1 MCQLIMPA
9 PTDITDTGPPP
20 PVRQQRMRLSAI
32 DRLIRGTGLF
42 RWQLRGGGR
51 GSLRASLQDPWRG
64 DLVNGRDILANRLDP
79 ASDAAYFQSFEWIRD
94 LRVEGGSDARAR
106 ARDLI
111 ANWVADNQRWQLPDW
126 RPDIMGRRLAVLALN
141 YGWYG
146 HSAPEQFQIQ
156 LFAALDMQLNCLT
169 TDWRRMPSL
178 EDQIGAL
185 RGLALA
191 ETAFGISEDRFT
203 ALMDLILPKLDSV
216 ILADGGHISRM
227 PDRHVTLMRQ
237 LVELRIAASAAGGE
251 SSRLGDM
258 ITRMGAIIR
267 LWRHGDG
274 RISHFNGG
282 GGISAEHVEETL
294 LRAGVR
300 GKPLQQAP
308 YTGFLR
314 IGSGRTLVIMDAGEP
329 APARDGRE
337 ATGLGTLGF
346 EMSVGPTQLIVN
358 PGQMMTDPTMR
369 RIMSSTA
376 AHSTLGL
383 DNQNSSSPQNGRI
396 ASISGVEVG
405 EADGGIL
412 AVATHDGFEASHGLL
427 HHRKLYLR
435 TGGANLRGSDIL
447 EYTGAPGEIP
457 QLALIRFHLHPRVT
471 AAMLA
476 NGSVLMKVRGSKTG
490 WTMRASGAKPEIDN
504 SVYFEDGVRQAS
516 QQIIL
521 KAVMA
526 DIRTIGSHEVKWAFT
541 RGTS

>member
-1 MCQLIMPA
+1 MPA

-146 HSAPEQFQIQ
+146 HSAPEQFQSQ
-156 LFAALDMQLNCLT
+156 LSAALDMQLNCLA

>member
-1 MCQLIMPA
+1 MPA
-9 PTDITDTGPPP
+9 KTDITESGLASSAHP
-20 PVRQQRMRLSAI
+20 QRMRLSAI
-32 DRLIRGTGLF
+32 DRVIRGTGLF
-42 RWQLRGGGR
+42 RWQLRGKLR
-51 GSLRASLQDPWRG
+51 GLMRASLQDPWRG
-64 DLVNGRDILANRLDP
+64 DLTNGRDILSHRLDP
-79 ASDAAYFQSFEWIRD
+79 LGDAAYFQSFEWIRD

-111 ANWVADNQRWQLPDW
+111 AGWVDSNQRWQLPDW

-146 HSAPEQFQIQ
+146 HSAPEQFQDN
-156 LFAALDMQLNCLT
+156 LSAALDMQLNCLA
-169 TDWRRMPSL
+169 TDWRRMRSA
-178 EDQIGAL
+178 EDQISAL

-191 ETAFGISEDRFT
+191 EVAFGISQEKFA
-203 ALMDLILPKLDSV
+203 ALLDLIIPKLDSV

-227 PDRHVTLMRQ
+227 PDRNLTLMRQ
-237 LVELRIAASAAGGE
+237 LVELRIAASAAGVD
-251 SSRLGDM
+251 STLLGDM
-258 ITRMGAIIR
+258 ITRMGALIR
-267 LWRHGDG
+267 MWRHGDG
-274 RISHFNGG
+274 RLAHFNGG
-282 GGISAEHVEETL
+282 GGINAAHVEETL

-308 YTGFLR
+308 YSGFLR

-329 APARDGRE
+329 AAIRDGQDV
-337 ATGLGTLGF
+337 TGLGTLGF
-346 EMSVGPTQLIVN
+346 EMSVGQTQLIVN

-369 RIMSSTA
+369 RIMASTA

-383 DNQNSSSPQNGRI
+383 DNQNSSSPRTGRM

-412 AVATHDGFEASHGLL
+412 AVATHDGFDASHGLL
-427 HHRKLYLR
+427 HHRKLYLK
-435 TGGANLRGSDIL
+435 TGGANLRGADIL

-476 NGSVLMKVRGSKTG
+476 NGSVLMKIRGSKTG
-490 WTMRASGAKPEIDN
+490 WTMKASGAVPEIDN
-504 SVYFEDGVRQAS
+504 SVYFEDGVRQAC

-521 KAVMA
+521 KAVIT
-526 DIRTIGSHEVKWAFT
+526 DIRTIGTHEVRWAFT
-541 RGTS
+541 RGG

>member
-1 MCQLIMPA
+1 MPA

-64 DLVNGRDILANRLDP
+64 DLVNGRDILANRFDP

-156 LFAALDMQLNCLT
+156 LSAALDMQLNCLA

>member
-1 MCQLIMPA
+1 MPA

>member
-1 MCQLIMPA
+1 MPA

-146 HSAPEQFQIQ
+146 HSAPEQFQSQ
-156 LFAALDMQLNCLT
+156 LSAASDMQLNCLA

>member
-1 MCQLIMPA
+1 M
-9 PTDITDTGPPP
+9 
-20 PVRQQRMRLSAI
+20 
-32 DRLIRGTGLF
+32 
-42 RWQLRGGGR
+42 
-51 GSLRASLQDPWRG
+51 RASLQDPWRG

-79 ASDAAYFQSFEWIRD
+79 ASDAAYFQSFDWIRD

-111 ANWVADNQRWQLPDW
+111 TNWVADNQRWQLPDW

-146 HSAPEQFQIQ
+146 HSAPEQFQSQ
-156 LFAALDMQLNCLT
+156 LSAALDMQLNCLA

-191 ETAFGISEDRFT
+191 ETAFGISDDRFT
-203 ALMDLILPKLDSV
+203 ALMDMILPKLDSV

-251 SSRLGDM
+251 SGRLGDM
-258 ITRMGAIIR
+258 IARMGAIIR

-274 RISHFNGG
+274 RLTHFNGG
-282 GGISAEHVEETL
+282 GGISAEHVEEAL

-490 WTMRASGAKPEIDN
+490 WTMKATGAKPEIDN

-541 RGTS
+541 RGIS

>member
-1 MCQLIMPA
+1 MPA
-9 PTDITDTGPPP
+9 PTDITDTGPPS

-42 RWQLRGGGR
+42 RWQLRGGTR

-79 ASDAAYFQSFEWIRD
+79 ASDAAYFQSFDWIRD

-111 ANWVADNQRWQLPDW
+111 TNWVADNQRWQLPDW

-146 HSAPEQFQIQ
+146 HSAPEQFQSQ
-156 LFAALDMQLNCLT
+156 LSAALDMQLNCLA

-191 ETAFGISEDRFT
+191 ETAFGISDDRFT
-203 ALMDLILPKLDSV
+203 ALMDMILPKLDSV

-251 SSRLGDM
+251 SGRLGDM
-258 ITRMGAIIR
+258 IARMGAIIR

-274 RISHFNGG
+274 RLTHFNGG
-282 GGISAEHVEETL
+282 GGISAEHVEEAL

-490 WTMRASGAKPEIDN
+490 WTMKATGAKPEIDN

>member
-1 MCQLIMPA
+1 MPA
-9 PTDITDTGPPP
+9 PTDITDTGPPS

-42 RWQLRGGGR
+42 RWQLRGGTR

-79 ASDAAYFQSFEWIRD
+79 ASDAAYFQSFDWIRD

-111 ANWVADNQRWQLPDW
+111 TNWVADNQRWQLPDW

-146 HSAPEQFQIQ
+146 HSAPEQFQSQ
-156 LFAALDMQLNCLT
+156 LSAALDMQLNCLA

-191 ETAFGISEDRFT
+191 ETAFGISDDRFT
-203 ALMDLILPKLDSV
+203 ALMDMILPKLDSV

-251 SSRLGDM
+251 SGRLGDM
-258 ITRMGAIIR
+258 IARMGAIIR

-274 RISHFNGG
+274 RLTHFNGG
-282 GGISAEHVEETL
+282 GGISAEHVEEAL

-490 WTMRASGAKPEIDN
+490 WTMKATGAKPEIDN

-541 RGTS
+541 RGIS

>member
-1 MCQLIMPA
+1 MPA
-9 PTDITDTGPPP
+9 PTDITDTGPPS

-42 RWQLRGGGR
+42 RWQLRGGTR

-79 ASDAAYFQSFEWIRD
+79 ASDAAYFQSFDWIRD

-111 ANWVADNQRWQLPDW
+111 TNWVADNQRWQLPDW

-146 HSAPEQFQIQ
+146 HSAPEQFQSQ
-156 LFAALDMQLNCLT
+156 LSAALDMQLNCLA

-191 ETAFGISEDRFT
+191 ETAFGISDDRFT
-203 ALMDLILPKLDSV
+203 ALMDMILPKLDSV

-251 SSRLGDM
+251 SGRLGDM
-258 ITRMGAIIR
+258 IARMGAIIR

-274 RISHFNGG
+274 RLTHFNGG
-282 GGISAEHVEETL
+282 GGISAEHVEEAL

-435 TGGANLRGSDIL
+435 TGGANLRGSDKL

-490 WTMRASGAKPEIDN
+490 WTMKATGAKPEIDN

-526 DIRTIGSHEVKWAFT
+526 DIRTIGSLEVKWAFT
-541 RGTS
+541 RGVS